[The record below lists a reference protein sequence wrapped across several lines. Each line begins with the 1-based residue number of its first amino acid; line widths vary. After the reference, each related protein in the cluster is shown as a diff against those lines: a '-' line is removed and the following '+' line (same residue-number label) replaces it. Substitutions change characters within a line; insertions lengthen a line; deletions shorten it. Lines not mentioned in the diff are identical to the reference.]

1 VLPLLW
7 IQLIAAAILILLS
20 SKYLVSS
27 SDKIATKIG
36 LGHTFVGIV
45 LLATAT
51 SLPEL
56 ATGISSITLAQAPDL
71 AAGAAFGS
79 NIVNLLIIAIA
90 DVMWPRG
97 PMLASVSRAPII
109 VAILGI
115 VIIFIASISTAIHN
129 WTDILDH
136 WYISPLSIVL
146 VLFFVIAAYIVY
158 RIDNKEANS
167 IETQDEA
174 KNGKSKLDNETKR
187 AFAFYLISAL
197 CIIGTSIWL
206 SEVGDRLAEALQWEE
221 SFVGTQFLAISTSL
235 PELATTIAALRLGN
249 PEMAV
254 ANLLGSNLFN
264 MGFILFADEL
274 AVTSGSLWS
283 SISLSHVV
291 TGLTGIVMTL
301 VIVGTL
307 LIRQHHPKSFS
318 FKWINLESSIL
329 IIIYIVA
336 SIALFYL

>member
-1 VLPLLW
+1 MLILLW
-7 IQLIAAAILILLS
+7 IQLIAAAILILIS

-27 SDKIATKIG
+27 SAKIATKIG

-56 ATGISSITLAQAPDL
+56 ATGISSITLANAPDL

-79 NIVNLLIIAIA
+79 NIVNLLIVAIA

-97 PMLASVSRAPII
+97 PMLASVSRGPII

-115 VIIFIASISTAIHN
+115 AIILIATLSTAIHH
-129 WTDILDH
+129 WTEILDH

-146 VLFFVIAAYIVY
+146 ILFFLLATYIVY
-158 RIDNKEANS
+158 RIDNTNDDSDNS
-167 IETQDEA
+167 KKQDKGA
-174 KNGKSKLDNETKR
+174 KNKFDYETKR
-187 AFAFYLISAL
+187 AFAFYIISAL

-206 SEVGDRLAEALQWEE
+206 AEVGDRLAETLQWEE

-274 AVTSGSLWS
+274 ALTGGSLWS
-283 SISLSHVV
+283 SISISHVV
-291 TGLTGIVMTL
+291 TGLTGIFMTL
-301 VIVGTL
+301 IIVAAL

-318 FKWINLESSIL
+318 FKSVTTESSIL
-329 IIIYIVA
+329 IIVYIIA